1 MNKPRN
7 RRTQIGILTREGLGF
22 PNNDHPL
29 HKSNQGILSPTSAK
43 SLIGHGEI
51 DRRSLRRARLSKD
64 KKPGNTFTLRHGL
77 PHSDYKMTFKL
88 DLGGFVTFAV
98 QKKAPY
104 TVFHVKE
111 HPASQ
116 ATEVL
121 QWHQRLRNKYVL
133 GIHEAFLTNDTL
145 YTMLEET
152 AVSLETVIRCPLY
165 PDEIQLSTTVQQVTR
180 FALVDYTY

>member
-1 MNKPRN
+1 MNEPRN
-7 RRTQIGILTREGLGF
+7 RRTQIGILTPEGLGF
-22 PNNDHPL
+22 PKNDHPL
-29 HKSNQGILSPTSAK
+29 RKSNQGIQSPTSAN
-43 SLIGHGEI
+43 SIFDNDEI
-51 DRRSLRRARLSKD
+51 NRQSLRRAKLSKD
-64 KKPGNTFTLRHGL
+64 KKPRNTFTLSHGS
-77 PHSDYKMTFKL
+77 PHSHYKMTFKL

-98 QKKAPY
+98 HKKAPY

-121 QWHQRLRNKYVL
+121 QWYQRLRNKHVL
-133 GIHEAFLTNDTL
+133 SIHEIFLTNGTL

-165 PDEIQLSTTVQQVTR
+165 PDEAQLSTIIQQVTR
-180 FALVDYTY
+180 FALIDSTY